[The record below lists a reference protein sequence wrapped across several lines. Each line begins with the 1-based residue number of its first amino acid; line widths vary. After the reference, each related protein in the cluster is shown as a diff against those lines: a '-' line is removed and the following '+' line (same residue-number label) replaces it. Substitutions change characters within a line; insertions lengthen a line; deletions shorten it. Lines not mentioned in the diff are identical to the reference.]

1 MALGSPC
8 RQQGALEVLG
18 TWRSLLGLSGTGQPS
33 PLSWCSLEHLPGFS
47 GAGEVQRSVESLQRV
62 KCVCHAKFCS
72 QSKTENFFCGK
83 KLTGTDEVPFHGL
96 FKQYKMLLM
105 LSFFHVIWESMSDYV
120 N

>member
-1 MALGSPC
+1 MGKMC
-8 RQQGALEVLG
+8 I
-18 TWRSLLGLSGTGQPS
+18 
-33 PLSWCSLEHLPGFS
+33 
-47 GAGEVQRSVESLQRV
+47 
-62 KCVCHAKFCS
+62 CHAKFCS